1 MSSRLAT
8 ALTVILLP
16 AASAG
21 AGEARIF
28 LNGLYNVSTPKYSDS
43 RTFTEFIEQG
53 TLDTKYE
60 AKAGPGFE
68 GGLQYNFIKHLG
80 LAASFASAS
89 HDASGSYSASLPHPL
104 YLNSPRKVS
113 GDVPGLKYRE
123 TVVHSDVVVS
133 GRSGSLRY
141 GAFAGASFFS
151 AKADVVERIQY
162 DQTYPYDTVQVTGTP
177 LQKAE
182 DSPIGWNAGGSLD
195 YALGVHFGL
204 GVQGRYS
211 RAKAELAAD
220 QGKVK
225 VKVDVGG
232 LDLAFGVRIYF

>member
-1 MSSRLAT
+1 MNTRLAT

-16 AASAG
+16 ASAG

-28 LNGLYNVSTPKYSDS
+28 LNGLYNTSSPKYSDS
-43 RTFTEFIEQG
+43 RTFTEFTEQA
-53 TLDTKYE
+53 TLDTRYD

-68 GGLQYNFIKHLG
+68 GGLQYNFTKHLG

-89 HDASGSYSASLPHPL
+89 HDASGSYAASLPHPL
-104 YLNSPRKVS
+104 YLDRPRKVS
-113 GDVPGLKYRE
+113 GDVPGVKYRE

-133 GRSGSLRY
+133 GRSGSLRF
-141 GAFAGASFFS
+141 GGFAGASFFT
-151 AKADVVERIQY
+151 AKADVVEKIQY

-177 LQKAE
+177 LQKAQ

-195 YALGVHFGL
+195 YALGIHFGL

-211 RAKAELAAD
+211 RAKAELAAG
-220 QGKVK
+220 QGK

>member
-1 MSSRLAT
+1 MNSRVAT

-28 LNGLYNVSTPKYSDS
+28 LNGLYNVSSLKYSDS

-60 AKAGPGFE
+60 AKAAFGFE

-80 LAASFASAS
+80 LAASFASVTR
-89 HDASGSYSASLPHPL
+89 DASGSYSASLPHPL
-104 YLNSPRKVS
+104 YLDRPREVAGEAASLEYKES
-113 GDVPGLKYRE
+113 
-123 TVVHSDVVVS
+123 VVHSDVVVS
-133 GRSGSLRY
+133 GRSGSLRF
-141 GAFAGASFFS
+141 GVFAGASFFNV
-151 AKADVVERIQY
+151 KADLLERVQY
-162 DQTYPYDTVQVTGTP
+162 SQTYPYDTVTVTGTP

-182 DSPIGWNAGGSLD
+182 DSPIGWNAGASVD
-195 YALGVHFGL
+195 YALGAHFGL
-204 GVQGRYS
+204 GVQGRFS
-211 RAKAELAAD
+211 RAKAELAAG
-220 QGKVK
+220 QGT

-232 LDLAFGVRIYF
+232 LDVAFGVRIYF

>member
-1 MSSRLAT
+1 MNARLAT
-8 ALTVILLP
+8 ALTVIVLP

-28 LNGLYNVSTPKYSDS
+28 LNGLYNVSSPKYSDS
-43 RTFTEFIEQG
+43 RTFTEFTEQG
-53 TLDTKYE
+53 TLDTQYT

-68 GGLQYNFIKHLG
+68 GGVQYNFTSHFG
-80 LAASFASAS
+80 LATSFASAS

-104 YLNSPRKVS
+104 YLDRPRKVT
-113 GDVPGLKYRE
+113 GDVPGLKYKE

-133 GRSGSLRY
+133 GRSGSLRF
-141 GAFAGASFFS
+141 GGFAGASFFS
-151 AKADVVERIQY
+151 AKADVVEKIQY
-162 DQTYPYDTVQVTGTP
+162 TQTYPYDTVQVTGTP

-182 DSPIGWNAGGSLD
+182 DSPIGWNAGASLD
-195 YALGVHFGL
+195 YALGARFGL

-211 RAKAELAAD
+211 RAKAELAAG
-220 QGKVK
+220 QGK